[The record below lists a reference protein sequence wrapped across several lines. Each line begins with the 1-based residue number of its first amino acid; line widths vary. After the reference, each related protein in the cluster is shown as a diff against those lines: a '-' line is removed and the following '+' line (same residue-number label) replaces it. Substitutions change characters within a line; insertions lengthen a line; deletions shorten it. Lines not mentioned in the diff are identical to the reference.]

1 MHANPLGFL
10 PLHTH
15 GSLSWGL
22 WEAPSVYSRALETP
36 AIFAALHDLC
46 GRLSSIVSMVTAP
59 PIGSVNSSRA
69 LSLALL
75 FKVGKGNLR
84 H

>member
-15 GSLSWGL
+15 GCLSWGL
-22 WEAPSVYSRALETP
+22 WEAPSVYSRALETA

-59 PIGSVNSSRA
+59 PIGSVNSPRAPCLWLFYSR
-69 LSLALL
+69 LE
-75 FKVGKGNLR
+75 KET
-84 H
+84 